1 MTQGR
6 SFRFSAAIR
15 NRATLIIALL
25 ALFAALFTPTAATA
39 QDAAS
44 GQVVYFEETGQVMSG
59 AFLDAW
65 FLHGG
70 PDRTGFPVTAPIK
83 IGDNWVQWFEYA
95 RFEVTAENY
104 GDAEADAVRAEPV
117 GRSYA
122 ERFGYAHRHP
132 AFQPVEGAGE
142 GARFFEE
149 TGHSVA
155 NAFLD
160 TYESGNNAEY
170 LGLPISQEF
179 SINGTTYQFFEY
191 GALSWTSETGTQY
204 VPVGTLEAMLHGTLG
219 NRVERPEGAD
229 VYAPGFFALRGQYP
243 GERWIEVNLSTYT
256 LTAWAGNTP
265 VMSSLVVIGAPLT
278 PTIPGEFRIY
288 WKLPSQTM
296 EGVSPYSGP
305 YRQEDV
311 PHVMYYVD
319 DWAIHGSY
327 WRSSFGY
334 AASNGCVNLP
344 LAEAAWLYDWAPI
357 GTRVVVHY

>member
-1 MTQGR
+1 
-6 SFRFSAAIR
+6 
-15 NRATLIIALL
+15 
-25 ALFAALFTPTAATA
+25 
-39 QDAAS
+39 
-44 GQVVYFEETGQVMSG
+44 MSG